1 MAYLKGI
8 LAYIGG
14 SLVSF
19 SIMAGFSNAAV
30 YLNAVGKI
38 SKAFSFGQS
47 KVIMGNIYRDIEHSF
62 YCGCRLDLPQIIAKG
77 CAAVQELGGQQGMIP
92 LEYEHVLP
100 ASVFKEA
107 LIKNM
112 ETLVFTAKCVSR
124 SRRCMK
130 VAETSFSILEGDLH
144 NIRPVIGKL
153 NRLRGNKQ
161 VYPIENELHRS
172 GCGFK
177 LNKKYFEPPDNVKGD
192 IARIHLYMDHKY
204 ASLDLISKRQK
215 KIYYDWHKIDPPS
228 QMERKINKRIKILQG
243 DSNIFIDGRMDDAL
257 RDK

>member
-8 LAYIGG
+8 HTYVGG
-14 SLVSF
+14 IFVSF
-19 SIMAGFSNAAV
+19 SLLAGVTNAEV

-38 SKAFSFGQS
+38 NKALSFGQS
-47 KVIMGNIYRDIEHSF
+47 KVIMENIYRDIERSF
-62 YCGCRLDLPQIIAKG
+62 YCGCRLDLPQIIGKG
-77 CAAVQELGGQQGMIP
+77 CNAVQELGGQQGMIP

-112 ETLVFTAKCVSR
+112 ETLVFNAKCVSR

-130 VAETSFSILEGDLH
+130 MAETSFSILEGDLH

-161 VYPIENELHRS
+161 AYPIENELHRS

-192 IARIHLYMDHKY
+192 IARIHLYMDYKY

-215 KIYYDWHKIDPPS
+215 KIYHHWHKIDPPS
-228 QMERKINKRIKILQG
+228 QIERKINKRIKVLQG
-243 DSNIFIDGRMDDAL
+243 DSNIFIDERMDDVL
-257 RDK
+257 SDK